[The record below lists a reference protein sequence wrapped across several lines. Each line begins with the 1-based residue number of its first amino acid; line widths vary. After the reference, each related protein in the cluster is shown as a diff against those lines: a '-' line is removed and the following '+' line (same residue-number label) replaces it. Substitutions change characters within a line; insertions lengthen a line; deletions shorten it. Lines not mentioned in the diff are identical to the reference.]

1 MLGALLGF
9 LVFNYPSGRIF
20 MGDGGAYLLGF
31 WLGELSVLLVVRNP
45 DVSPWFPIVLLAYP
59 VVETLFSIYRRKFLQ
74 GRSAG
79 RPDAMHL
86 HQLIYRRLA
95 RVAVAPG
102 NLRGQAASQ

>member
-45 DVSPWFPIVLLAYP
+45 DVSPWFPLMLLALPSRGDP
-59 VVETLFSIYRRKFLQ
+59 VLNLSEALFLS
-74 GRSAG
+74 GHSAG
-79 RPDAMHL
+79 RPDGMHL
-86 HQLIYRRLA
+86 H
-95 RVAVAPG
+95 
-102 NLRGQAASQ
+102 S